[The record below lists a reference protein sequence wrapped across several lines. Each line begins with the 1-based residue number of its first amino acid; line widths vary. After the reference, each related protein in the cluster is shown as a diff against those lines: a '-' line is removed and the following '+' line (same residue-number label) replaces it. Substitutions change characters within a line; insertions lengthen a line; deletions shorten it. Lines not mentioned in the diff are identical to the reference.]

1 MKKWKRILSA
11 ILAVLLL
18 SGSMP
23 VWAAETVDPDEQAG
37 DIQELK
43 EKLEGLIPEEELGK
57 YTKRNLSERQGL
69 EGKWNTTSFLRRK
82 DRRQRSHRDAPCIRF
97 LEYNRVQCKNRNRN
111 LSWILCRTKQSHSI
125 GCVSGLKVEQ

>member
-43 EKLEGLIPEEELGK
+43 DKLEGLIPEEELGK
-57 YTKRNLSERQGL
+57 YTKKEPIRSE
-69 EGKWNTTSFLRRK
+69 EHTSELQS
-82 DRRQRSHRDAPCIRF
+82 QR
-97 LEYNRVQCKNRNRN
+97 
-111 LSWILCRTKQSHSI
+111 
-125 GCVSGLKVEQ
+125 

>member
-57 YTKRNLSERQGL
+57 YAKKESIGEARI
-69 EGKWNTTSFLRRK
+69 GKEVGNTTSFFAAEGS
-82 DRRQRSHRDAPCIRF
+82 QATITPGTPHA
-97 LEYNRVQCKNRNRN
+97 YG
-111 LSWILCRTKQSHSI
+111 SWNTQSS
-125 GCVSGLKVEQ
+125 V

>member
-11 ILAVLLL
+11 VLAVLLL

-43 EKLEGLIPEEELGK
+43 DKLEGLIPEEELGK
-57 YTKRNLSERQGL
+57 YTKKEPIGEARVEGETQDRSRFFAAVGSQATIRPGTPMLTAPGIQRNLVY
-69 EGKWNTTSFLRRK
+69 RRK
-82 DRRQRSHRDAPCIRF
+82 RVPIWDTVQNQTVPLHQAYFRSQ
-97 LEYNRVQCKNRNRN
+97 N
-111 LSWILCRTKQSHSI
+111 
-125 GCVSGLKVEQ
+125 

>member
-11 ILAVLLL
+11 VLAVLLL

-23 VWAAETVDPDEQAG
+23 VWAAEAVDPDEQAG

-57 YTKRNLSERQGL
+57 YTKKEPIGEARV
-69 EGKWNTTSFLRRK
+69 EGET
-82 DRRQRSHRDAPCIRF
+82 
-97 LEYNRVQCKNRNRN
+97 
-111 LSWILCRTKQSHSI
+111 
-125 GCVSGLKVEQ
+125 

>member
-57 YTKRNLSERQGL
+57 YTKKESIGEARIGREVG
-69 EGKWNTTSFLRRK
+69 NTTSFFAAEGS
-82 DRRQRSHRDAPCIRF
+82 QATITPGTPHA
-97 LEYNRVQCKNRNRN
+97 YG
-111 LSWILCRTKQSHSI
+111 SWNTTEFSVKTETGTEVL
-125 GCVSGLKVEQ
+125 

>member
-11 ILAVLLL
+11 VLAVLLL

-23 VWAAETVDPDEQAG
+23 VRAAETVDPDEQAG

-57 YTKRNLSERQGL
+57 YTKKEPIGEARVEGETQDRSSFFGSGL
-69 EGKWNTTSFLRRK
+69 PGNDPAGDTSCLW
-82 DRRQRSHRDAPCIRF
+82 I
-97 LEYNRVQCKNRNRN
+97 LEYNG
-111 LSWILCRTKQSHSI
+111 I
-125 GCVSGLKVEQ
+125 

>member
-43 EKLEGLIPEEELGK
+43 EKLGVSHTQKEENK
-57 YTKRNLSERQGL
+57 PMR
-69 EGKWNTTSFLRRK
+69 
-82 DRRQRSHRDAPCIRF
+82 
-97 LEYNRVQCKNRNRN
+97 
-111 LSWILCRTKQSHSI
+111 
-125 GCVSGLKVEQ
+125 GLKI

>member
-1 MKKWKRILSA
+1 MHEKWKRILSA

-69 EGKWNTTSFLRRK
+69 EGKWEILRLFLRRK
-82 DRRQRSHRDAPCIRF
+82 DRRQRSHRGRPMHTVLGI
-97 LEYNRVQCKNRNRN
+97 Q
-111 LSWILCRTKQSHSI
+111 QSS
-125 GCVSGLKVEQ
+125 V

>member
-57 YTKRNLSERQGL
+57 YTKKEPIGEARV
-69 EGKWNTTSFLRRK
+69 EGETQDRSSFFSAVGSQAV
-82 DRRQRSHRDAPCIRF
+82 DQHIIICHF
-97 LEYNRVQCKNRNRN
+97 QKN
-111 LSWILCRTKQSHSI
+111 K
-125 GCVSGLKVEQ
+125 

>member
-57 YTKRNLSERQGL
+57 YTKKEPIGEARVEGETQDRSSFFAAVGSQATIRPGTPHAYGSE
-69 EGKWNTTSFLRRK
+69 
-82 DRRQRSHRDAPCIRF
+82 IR
-97 LEYNRVQCKNRNRN
+97 LMEWDCLV
-111 LSWILCRTKQSHSI
+111 LHSI
-125 GCVSGLKVEQ
+125 PDGYPFPSVR

>member
-57 YTKRNLSERQGL
+57 YTKKESICCGQA
-69 EGKWNTTSFLRRK
+69 FL
-82 DRRQRSHRDAPCIRF
+82 
-97 LEYNRVQCKNRNRN
+97 
-111 LSWILCRTKQSHSI
+111 
-125 GCVSGLKVEQ
+125 

>member
-11 ILAVLLL
+11 VLAVLLL

-43 EKLEGLIPEEELGK
+43 VYKKGTNRRG
-57 YTKRNLSERQGL
+57 TCRRGNTGSEQLFFGS
-69 EGKWNTTSFLRRK
+69 GITGNDPAGDTPCLRL
-82 DRRQRSHRDAPCIRF
+82 
-97 LEYNRVQCKNRNRN
+97 LEYNG
-111 LSWILCRTKQSHSI
+111 I
-125 GCVSGLKVEQ
+125 

>member
-11 ILAVLLL
+11 VLAVLLL

-57 YTKRNLSERQGL
+57 YTKKEPIGEARVEGETQDRSSFFRQ
-69 EGKWNTTSFLRRK
+69 W
-82 DRRQRSHRDAPCIRF
+82 DHRQRSGRGHPMLTAPGI
-97 LEYNRVQCKNRNRN
+97 QRN
-111 LSWILCRTKQSHSI
+111 LVYRRKRVPIWDTVQNQTVPLHQAYFRSQN
-125 GCVSGLKVEQ
+125 

>member
-57 YTKRNLSERQGL
+57 YTKKESIGEARIGREVG
-69 EGKWNTTSFLRRK
+69 NTTSFLRRK
-82 DRRQRSHRDAPCIRF
+82 DRRQRSHRGRPMHTVLGI
-97 LEYNRVQCKNRNRN
+97 Q
-111 LSWILCRTKQSHSI
+111 QSS
-125 GCVSGLKVEQ
+125 V